1 MKKNKHHNISLAD
14 LQSIGTDGGAIVHSL
29 LEYSP
34 LVSVS
39 SLRIP
44 ISSHNEGK
52 VFSVLF
58 L

>member
-1 MKKNKHHNISLAD
+1 MKENKHHNISLAD
-14 LQSIGTDGGAIVHSL
+14 LQSIGTDRGAIVHSL

-34 LVSVS
+34 LVSAS
-39 SLRIP
+39 SLRIL
-44 ISSHNEGK
+44 INSHNEDK